1 MKIRKFIT
9 TNTIN
14 NPQKKKKR
22 ATFRRLRAMIKECRE
37 LSDDGAYD
45 DSLLL
50 PLPDDH
56 STPLA
61 IAASPLR
68 GPLLLDKV
76 SVDVS

>member
-37 LSDDGAYD
+37 LSDELGMKMSVTVYD
-45 DSLLL
+45 PKSKMITHAD
-50 PLPDDH
+50 
-56 STPLA
+56 TG
-61 IAASPLR
+61 R
-68 GPLLLDKV
+68 
-76 SVDVS
+76 